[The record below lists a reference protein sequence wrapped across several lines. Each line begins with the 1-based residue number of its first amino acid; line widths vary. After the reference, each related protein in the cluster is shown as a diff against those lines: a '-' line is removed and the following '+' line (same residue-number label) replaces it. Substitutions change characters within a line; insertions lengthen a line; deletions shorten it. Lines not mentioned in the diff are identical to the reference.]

1 MMPARIRSVC
11 TCPGTVASIM
21 SVGQF
26 GLRVQGYN
34 FQPTELRFISR
45 CAAYAELAKTSKYL
59 VFIIKLL

>member
-1 MMPARIRSVC
+1 
-11 TCPGTVASIM
+11 M

-34 FQPTELRFISR
+34 FQPTEFRFISR
-45 CAAYAELAKTSKYL
+45 CAANAELAKTSKYL